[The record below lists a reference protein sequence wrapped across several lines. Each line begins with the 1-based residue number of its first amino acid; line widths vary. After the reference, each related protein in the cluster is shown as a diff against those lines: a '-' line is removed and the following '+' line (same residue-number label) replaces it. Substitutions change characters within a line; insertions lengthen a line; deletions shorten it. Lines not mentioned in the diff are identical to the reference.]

1 MERRTAQPRPNWQQ
15 IVEEQGI
22 VYPLTRYPDGS
33 LRPYWDESAYYVFS
47 LSEVEALEDV
57 VEELHSMCLVAAA
70 HIVEQDRYAELGITD
85 RRLAGLVAQSWR
97 RRDELPSLYGRFDLR
112 YDGSGPAKMLEYNA
126 DTPTSLV
133 EAASAQW
140 FWMEDRF
147 PGADQW
153 NSLHERLVDAWRRQA
168 ALLPPGPL
176 HFAHSEGDELGED
189 LMTVAYLRETAE
201 QAGIDT
207 EALSVEQIGWDRL
220 TGRFVDE
227 RLRFIRSCF
236 KLYPWEWLA
245 TDRFGPQVLD
255 TLDNGGGTG
264 TTCWIEPAW
273 KMLLSNKALL
283 AILWELFPGHPNL
296 LPSYLDGPR
305 ELAAPGSGEAAAS
318 GPGGAGVSGP
328 GGAGVSGS
336 GEAGVSGSGEV
347 AAGGGGHGYV
357 AKPLLGREGDGVTV
371 HEPGSPAVL
380 RDEPC
385 CYQELAPLPDFDGN
399 RVVLGAWVVEDE
411 AAGLGIRES
420 AGLVTDEYARFLPHV
435 IL

>member
-1 MERRTAQPRPNWQQ
+1 MERRTIQPRPGWQQ
-15 IVEEQGI
+15 TVEGQGV
-22 VYPLTRYPDGS
+22 VYPLTRHPDGS

-47 LSEVEALEDV
+47 LPEVEALEEV
-57 VEELHSMCLVAAA
+57 VEELHTMCLAAAA
-70 HIVEQDRYAELGITD
+70 HIVERERFVELGVTD
-85 RRLAGLVAQSWR
+85 ARLAGLITESWH
-97 RRDELPSLYGRFDLR
+97 RRDELPSLYGRFDLC
-112 YDGSGPAKMLEYNA
+112 YDGTGPAKLLEYNA

-140 FWMEDRF
+140 FWMEDCF
-147 PGADQW
+147 PDADQW
-153 NSLHERLVDAWRRQA
+153 NSLHERLVEAWRRQGSLVPA
-168 ALLPPGPL
+168 GPV
-176 HFAHSEGDELGED
+176 HFAHSEGDEIGED

-201 QAGIDT
+201 QAGLDT

-220 TGRFVDE
+220 TGRFVDD

-245 TDRFGPQVLD
+245 TDRFGPHVLD
-255 TLDNGGGTG
+255 TLDNGGGSG

-283 AILWELFPGHPNL
+283 AILWELYPGHPNL
-296 LPSYLDGPR
+296 LASYLDGPR
-305 ELAAPGSGEAAAS
+305 ELAEREPGTGAGAAA
-318 GPGGAGVSGP
+318 
-328 GGAGVSGS
+328 
-336 GEAGVSGSGEV
+336 
-347 AAGGGGHGYV
+347 GYV
-357 AKPLLGREGDGVTV
+357 SKPLLGREGAGVSV
-371 HEPGSPAVL
+371 HGPGSPAVL

-420 AGLVTDEYARFLPHV
+420 EGPVTDEYARFLPHV